1 MKQIEVKAFVN
12 HADGVSEKCRV
23 CSGDV
28 YGHAGDMEIPLCKEH
43 FVKTMQLSCFYGD
56 KEGCPFDGTTEEW
69 DAVKEIINWR
79 RS

>member
-43 FVKTMQLSCFYGD
+43 CKNH
-56 KEGCPFDGTTEEW
+56 
-69 DAVKEIINWR
+69 AVILFLWR
-79 RS
+79 QRRLPI